1 MDAQLKE
8 QFDVIFL
15 FDVLEH
21 ITEED
26 RFLRA
31 LAFYLAPGGKLVIN
45 VPAAVGLFVLR
56 CGSRPRA
63 ALLDPDVARECGA
76 ESVQGRRW
84 TYWGCRSYRL

>member
-1 MDAQLKE
+1 VSVAMTFSDGRATEE

-31 LAFYLAPGGKLVIN
+31 LAFYLAPG
-45 VPAAVGLFVLR
+45 
-56 CGSRPRA
+56 
-63 ALLDPDVARECGA
+63 
-76 ESVQGRRW
+76 ESW
-84 TYWGCRSYRL
+84 